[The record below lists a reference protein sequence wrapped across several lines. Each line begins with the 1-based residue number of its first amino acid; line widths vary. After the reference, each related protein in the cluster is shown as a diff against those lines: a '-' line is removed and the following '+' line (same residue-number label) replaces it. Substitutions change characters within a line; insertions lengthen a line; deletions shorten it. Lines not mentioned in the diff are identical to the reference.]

1 MKSKL
6 FFILSILLF
15 TSCVIHK
22 EIHITIKDSQEI
34 KIDSAIYGS
43 DLEDIKPSLEIPLL
57 P

>member
-1 MKSKL
+1 VKSKL
-6 FFILSILLF
+6 RFIISALLF
-15 TSCVIHK
+15 TGCVIHK
-22 EIHITIKDSQEI
+22 EIHITIKASSDI

>member
-1 MKSKL
+1 MKKL
-6 FFILSILLF
+6 ILIILPLVF
-15 TSCVIHK
+15 SGCVIHK
-22 EIHITIKDSQEI
+22 EIHITIKASSDI

>member
-1 MKSKL
+1 MKYKLLFILCTL
-6 FFILSILLF
+6 FF
-15 TSCVIHK
+15 TGCVIHK
-22 EIHITIKDSQEI
+22 EIHITIKASSDI